1 MRIFSDWKY
10 FIALIASVAGVVVPV
25 WLWQADLNSK
35 SLSIRLI
42 TRVSLNS
49 VDNKTFPDIELSIN
63 GSKLTNPTLIEF
75 IVKNDGSRPILAT
88 DFESPLEIR
97 LESASSFVKTRV
109 SNKTPRDIDPIISSE
124 NKQITLK
131 PMLINPQD
139 SITIST
145 YTSGD
150 SPVFGYKARV
160 AGVSNVSYEDD
171 SINKPSKFKLSFL
184 FFSSLATIIPYFET
198 GDRPRLIAHFLITG
212 TSPL

>member
-1 MRIFSDWKY
+1 
-10 FIALIASVAGVVVPV
+10 
-25 WLWQADLNSK
+25 
-35 SLSIRLI
+35 
-42 TRVSLNS
+42 